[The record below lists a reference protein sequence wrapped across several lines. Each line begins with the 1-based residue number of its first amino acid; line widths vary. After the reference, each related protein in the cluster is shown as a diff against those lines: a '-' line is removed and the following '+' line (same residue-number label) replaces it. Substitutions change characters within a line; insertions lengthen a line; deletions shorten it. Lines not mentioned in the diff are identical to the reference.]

1 MRTQSAILNN
11 RRKAAIMLMVLG
23 PELSG
28 KVLRFLDD
36 EHVEQLTLEVARLDR
51 VTPEMRNRVIEEF
64 HEMAI
69 TQDYIAE
76 GGVEHA
82 KKLLQTAF
90 DEERASQL
98 IHRVSQT
105 LERTPFEFLR
115 RSDPSQLITI
125 LQDEHPQTIA
135 LVLSYLPVQLAAQ
148 LLSKLPADTRI
159 EVAERIALMD
169 RTPPDVIRKV
179 EEILERKVSGFAQA
193 DMVTVGGVKA
203 LVDLLNHVDRQT
215 ERKII
220 ESLQETN
227 PELATEVMNML
238 FVFEDIVTLDDK
250 AVQQVLREV
259 EMKDLATALK
269 GTSEE
274 VQRKIF
280 SNLSERA
287 ATMLQ
292 EDMEFMGPVKMSIVE
307 EAQQKIVAVIRRL
320 EEQGDISL
328 GRGED
333 EVVV

>member
-1 MRTQSAILNN
+1 MRTQAAILNN

-28 KVLRFLDD
+28 KVLRYLDD
-36 EHVEQLTLEVARLDR
+36 DHVEQLTLEVARLDR

-193 DMVTVGGVKA
+193 DMASVGGVKA
-203 LVDLLNHVDRQT
+203 LVDVLNHVDRQT

>member
-1 MRTQSAILNN
+1 MRSQAALLNN

-36 EHVEQLTLEVARLDR
+36 DHVEHLTLEVARLDR
-51 VTPEMRNRVIEEF
+51 VTPDMRNRVIEEF
-64 HEMAI
+64 HEMAL

-82 KKLLQTAF
+82 RMLLESAF
-90 DEERASQL
+90 DDEKAGAL
-98 IHRVSQT
+98 IQRVSQT

-115 RSDPSQLITI
+115 RADPSQLITI
-125 LQDEHPQTIA
+125 IQDEHPQTIA
-135 LVLSYLPVQLAAQ
+135 LILAYLPIQLAAQ
-148 LLSKLPADTRI
+148 LLGKLPTEIRV

-169 RTPPDVIRKV
+169 RTPPDVIRRV

-193 DMVTVGGVKA
+193 DFATVGGVKS

-227 PELATEVMNML
+227 PDLATEVMNML
-238 FVFEDIVTLDDK
+238 FVFEDIVTLDDR
-250 AVQQVLREV
+250 AVQQILREV
-259 EMKDLATALK
+259 EMKELATALK
-269 GTSEE
+269 GTGEE

-280 SNLSERA
+280 SNMSERA

-292 EDMEFMGPVKMSIVE
+292 EDMEFMGPVKMSVVE
-307 EAQQKIVAVIRRL
+307 EAQQRIVAVIRRL
-320 EEQGDISL
+320 EEQGDINI